1 MRVRR
6 ESEKGLGVERPGGR
20 EGESQNKRRERRK
33 MWLGSVN
40 LGVRDNRQAAL
51 WVPVGAT

>member
-6 ESEKGLGVERPGGR
+6 ESEKGLGVERPGKGGR
-20 EGESQNKRRERRK
+20 KSKQRRERRK

-40 LGVRDNRQAAL
+40 LGVGDNRQAAL
-51 WVPVGAT
+51 WVPAGAT